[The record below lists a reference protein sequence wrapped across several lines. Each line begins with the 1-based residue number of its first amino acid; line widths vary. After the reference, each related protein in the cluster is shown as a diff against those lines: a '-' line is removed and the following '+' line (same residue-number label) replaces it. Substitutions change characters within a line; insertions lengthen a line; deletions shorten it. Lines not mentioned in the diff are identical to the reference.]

1 MNPLLSTGWGLT
13 PFDSL
18 QAEHVG
24 PAVTQLLAEA
34 EAALDRAVSPA
45 VAADY
50 DALSLEL
57 DVATER
63 LGRAWS
69 AISHLNA
76 VANTPDIRAAYNEH
90 LSAVTGFYTRLG
102 AHRGL
107 YAKYKAVAQSAQPMS
122 SARRR
127 ALTNAL
133 RDFVLSGAEL
143 EGEPRERFAALRE
156 RRAELSQ
163 RFSERVL
170 DATDGFT
177 LDVGPERL
185 GGLPDDVI
193 SAARATAEAA
203 GVSGHRFTLHAPSY
217 LPVMRHAQDRELRRQ
232 MYTAYVTR
240 ASERGDTAHDNSD
253 IMAEILSLRQ
263 EEAQLLGH
271 ATFADL
277 SLVSK
282 MASSPQ
288 EVMDFLRDLARRARP
303 QAQKDYD
310 DVRSFAHTH
319 LGLKDLQAWDVP
331 FASERLKESRY
342 AYSESEVKSYFT
354 VPRVL
359 AGLFQIIE
367 TLFDVRIF
375 EDRAAVWHPS
385 VQFYQ
390 VQRVTSAGTQV
401 VAHFYLDLYARPG
414 KRPGAWM
421 DDARARWQRPDL
433 PGQTQTPVAHLV
445 CNFPSPQGDRPALLT
460 HSDVITLFHEFGH
473 GLHHMLT
480 QVSELAVSGISGV
493 EWDAVELPSQFM
505 ENFCWEWDVVR
516 GMTGHVDTG
525 EPLPRALYDKMLAA
539 RNYQSGLATLRQV
552 EFALFDM
559 RLHAQPRAGVDA
571 AHIQRVLD
579 EVRQEVSV
587 VPTPDFN
594 RFQHAF
600 SHIFAGGYAA
610 GYYSYK
616 WAEVLS
622 ADAFEAFE
630 ESGVLNPQTGLRY
643 RREVLEAG
651 GSRPALESFKAFR
664 GRAPRMDALLRH
676 QGIVAAQPNP

>member
-1 MNPLLSTGWGLT
+1 
-13 PFDSL
+13 
-18 QAEHVG
+18 
-24 PAVTQLLAEA
+24 
-34 EAALDRAVSPA
+34 
-45 VAADY
+45 
-50 DALSLEL
+50 
-57 DVATER
+57 
-63 LGRAWS
+63 
-69 AISHLNA
+69 
-76 VANTPDIRAAYNEH
+76 
-90 LSAVTGFYTRLG
+90 
-102 AHRGL
+102 
-107 YAKYKAVAQSAQPMS
+107 
-122 SARRR
+122 
-127 ALTNAL
+127 
-133 RDFVLSGAEL
+133 
-143 EGEPRERFAALRE
+143 
-156 RRAELSQ
+156 
-163 RFSERVL
+163 
-170 DATDGFT
+170 
-177 LDVGPERL
+177 
-185 GGLPDDVI
+185 
-193 SAARATAEAA
+193 
-203 GVSGHRFTLHAPSY
+203 
-217 LPVMRHAQDRELRRQ
+217 
-232 MYTAYVTR
+232 
-240 ASERGDTAHDNSD
+240 
-253 IMAEILSLRQ
+253 
-263 EEAQLLGH
+263 
-271 ATFADL
+271 
-277 SLVSK
+277 
-282 MASSPQ
+282 
-288 EVMDFLRDLARRARP
+288 
-303 QAQKDYD
+303 

-319 LGLKDLQAWDVP
+319 LGLNDLQAWDVP

-367 TLFDVRIF
+367 TLFDVRIC

-390 VQRVTSAGTQV
+390 VQRATSAGTQV

-433 PGQTQTPVAHLV
+433 TDQTQTPVAHLV
-445 CNFPSPQGDRPALLT
+445 CNFPSPQGERPALLT

-559 RLHAQPRAGVDA
+559 RLHAQPRAGVDS

-579 EVRQEVSV
+579 EVRQ
-587 VPTPDFN
+587 
-594 RFQHAF
+594 
-600 SHIFAGGYAA
+600 
-610 GYYSYK
+610 
-616 WAEVLS
+616 
-622 ADAFEAFE
+622 
-630 ESGVLNPQTGLRY
+630 
-643 RREVLEAG
+643 EVLEAG

-676 QGIVAAQPNP
+676 QGIVAAQPTP